1 MMYPCLGNVD
11 VTLGWISPGHDVN
24 WIANRVWVTGCTR
37 ERKMHGVLGRL
48 LRRDR
53 SSTGLAPSFVFRC
66 WLPRASTGR
75 LRAARS
81 ADRRRLCVRSLSL
94 SLSPSL
100 SLLFSVYLSGDSNAA
115 LLRESDALPVAVRQQ
130 LDRRNRR
137 RWRDRPACPRR
148 NGSPRLLQV

>member
-1 MMYPCLGNVD
+1 MD
-11 VTLGWISPGHDVN
+11 R
-24 WIANRVWVTGCTR
+24 IADRVRVTGCTR
-37 ERKMHGVLGRL
+37 EMHGVLGRL

-94 SLSPSL
+94 SPSLYSSPSVPPTTETRRCCANLTRFRWL
-100 SLLFSVYLSGDSNAA
+100 SVSSSIAETDDDG
-115 LLRESDALPVAVRQQ
+115 
-130 LDRRNRR
+130 
-137 RWRDRPACPRR
+137 DRPACPRR